1 MGKDGSVRDFSFAQR
16 RNVSGRSGSIIARAG
31 KVMTKD
37 EIKNP
42 GLRIHD
48 RIAPAADLT
57 LIKLQVSF
65 REQLDIDSM
74 DFLKFAIERSK
85 ELGVEVPEAD
95 YPKVASLDD
104 CVEYVMEK
112 HAR

>member
-1 MGKDGSVRDFSFAQR
+1 MTRD
-16 RNVSGRSGSIIARAG
+16 
-31 KVMTKD
+31 K
-37 EIKNP
+37 IKNTV
-42 GLRIHD
+42 LRILGG
-48 RIAPAADLT
+48 IAPEADLT
-57 LIKLQVSF
+57 QINPQVGF

-74 DFLKFAIERSK
+74 DLLNFAIGLKK

-95 YPKVASLDD
+95 YPKVASLDG

>member
-1 MGKDGSVRDFSFAQR
+1 
-16 RNVSGRSGSIIARAG
+16 
-31 KVMTKD
+31 MTRD
-37 EIKNP
+37 EIKNTV
-42 GLRIHD
+42 LRILGG
-48 RIAPAADLT
+48 IAPEADLAQ
-57 LIKLQVSF
+57 IKPQVSF

-74 DFLKFAIERSK
+74 DFLNFAIGLNK

-95 YPKVASLDD
+95 YPKVASLDG

>member
-1 MGKDGSVRDFSFAQR
+1 
-16 RNVSGRSGSIIARAG
+16 
-31 KVMTKD
+31 MTRD
-37 EIKNP
+37 EIKNTV
-42 GLRIHD
+42 LRILGG
-48 RIAPAADLT
+48 IAPEADLT
-57 LIKLQVSF
+57 QINPQLGF

-74 DFLKFAIERSK
+74 DFLNFAIGLSK

-95 YPKVASLDD
+95 YPKVASLDG

>member
-1 MGKDGSVRDFSFAQR
+1 
-16 RNVSGRSGSIIARAG
+16 
-31 KVMTKD
+31 MTKD
-37 EIKNP
+37 EIKNTV
-42 GLRIHD
+42 LRILGG
-48 RIAPAADLT
+48 IAPEADLT
-57 LIKLQVSF
+57 QIKPQVSF

-74 DFLKFAIERSK
+74 DFLNFAIGLSK

-95 YPKVASLDD
+95 YPKVASLDG